1 MKKKTSKPKLT
12 EAKAKVNVEA
22 VVMCQYFGCD
32 KPATLKIIRA
42 NTNLCDDHYLANV
55 LRFGCVD
62 FETKPVNTKEQGT

>member
-1 MKKKTSKPKLT
+1 MKKKNRKPELT

-22 VVMCQYFGCD
+22 VVMCQYFGCN

-55 LRFGCVD
+55 LKFGCAD
-62 FETKPVNTKEQGT
+62 FETILVNVKTKGT